1 VIADREPGVALGELH
16 AAHEPESRAQSNVA
30 PLVFELKAKLAE
42 GRSGAGAGFE
52 LMDVSSVWA
61 GSQIPS

>member
-1 VIADREPGVALGELH
+1 LGELH
-16 AAHEPESRAQSNVA
+16 AAHEPESSAHSKVA

-42 GRSGAGAGFE
+42 VEVVLEAGFE